1 MGGGGTYKTPFFIAG
16 STKACMRTVP
26 MASKKLNCSG
36 LTRPLTEG
44 RRLSLCDEFVVPEGL
59 LAVPRLKQLL
69 DEEAV
74 EGIAVDEKER
84 RPAKGG
90 ARLGEVVLLRL
101 RWWRVVLLYSRGM
114 HGKSAP

>member
-1 MGGGGTYKTPFFIAG
+1 MGGGGTYKTPFLIAG

-36 LTRPLTEG
+36 LTKPLTEG
-44 RRLSLCDEFVVPEGL
+44 RRLSLCEEFVALEGL

-69 DEEAV
+69 EDDAV
-74 EGIAVDEKER
+74 EGMAVDENDR
-84 RPAKGG
+84 RPGKGG

-101 RWWRVVLLYSRGM
+101 RW
-114 HGKSAP
+114 